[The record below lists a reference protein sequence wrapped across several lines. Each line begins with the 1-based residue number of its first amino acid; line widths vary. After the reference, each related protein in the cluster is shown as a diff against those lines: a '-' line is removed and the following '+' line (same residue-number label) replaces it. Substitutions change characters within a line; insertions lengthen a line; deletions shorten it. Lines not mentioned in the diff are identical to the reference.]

1 MLSTVKPGTNVENKA
16 QTTQPDTTLH
26 MSKQFSNHWLKPGVE
41 PPLKSFRNTGGQS
54 DFTWVW
60 KDRYYKILC
69 RVPFHRIRLK
79 LHEIMLKLDHNVPSS
94 PCWGHT
100 SFLLVQVKHD
110 VMLWLSMHGLQKP
123 ITEWSLVW
131 LQSILRLA
139 NGLFCSSI
147 HGTLAQLAELLSLLI
162 SETFWGCCRLENFL
176 ILDDDLLLILN
187 FCWYD

>member
-100 SFLLVQVKHD
+100 SFFIGPSQAWRHALAVNAWTTETNNWV
-110 VMLWLSMHGLQKP
+110 VIGLTSEYPAFSK
-123 ITEWSLVW
+123 WSF
-131 LQSILRLA
+131 
-139 NGLFCSSI
+139 LFVNSWNTGTTRRIIKSS
-147 HGTLAQLAELLSLLI
+147 
-162 SETFWGCCRLENFL
+162 
-176 ILDDDLLLILN
+176 D
-187 FCWYD
+187 

>member
-123 ITEWSLVW
+123 ITEWV
-131 LQSILRLA
+131 I
-139 NGLFCSSI
+139 GLTSEYPAFSKWSFLFVNSWNTGTTRRIIKSS
-147 HGTLAQLAELLSLLI
+147 
-162 SETFWGCCRLENFL
+162 
-176 ILDDDLLLILN
+176 D
-187 FCWYD
+187 